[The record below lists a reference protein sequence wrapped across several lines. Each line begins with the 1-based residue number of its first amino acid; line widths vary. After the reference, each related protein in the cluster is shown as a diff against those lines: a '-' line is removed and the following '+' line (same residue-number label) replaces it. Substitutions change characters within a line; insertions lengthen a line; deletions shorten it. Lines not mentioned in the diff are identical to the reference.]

1 MAKRTVKVPAE
12 IIQKIQKDF
21 ELDNYQLADFF
32 GISLTSALDWLKYG
46 IKNQRGNNI
55 AFVDSILAMQWL
67 AEKYPDR
74 FVSKSELKTII
85 QTIVK
90 TPGLLY
96 MNFLP
101 YKEELGPTISVLKHQ
116 RLVSAI
122 MATLFMTLLKSMG
135 RDVNLDI
142 TEPIDLTTEFY

>member
-67 AEKYPDR
+67 AEKYPDK

-85 QTIVK
+85 QTVVK

-101 YKEELGPTISVLKHQ
+101 YKDDLGPTISVLKHQ

-122 MATLFMTLLKSMG
+122 MATLFMTLLKNMG
-135 RDVNLDI
+135 RDINLDI
-142 TEPIDLTTEFY
+142 SEPLDLTTEFY